1 MYNVDK
7 GRFRGNFVVI
17 FDNLLAL
24 LYRITLETLT
34 MTPTCENVETSE
46 GVPLT
51 VTGVAQCKVSILYS
65 MCHWCSS
72 VEGRY
77 IVLYVSLESLRVR
90 LAYCT
95 PGVKFVSCELV
106 TFNC

>member
-1 MYNVDK
+1 MEIICWHSADK

-24 LYRITLETLT
+24 FYRITLETLT

-51 VTGVAQCKVSILYS
+51 VTGVAQCKVGILYS
-65 MCHWCSS
+65 IFC
-72 VEGRY
+72 
-77 IVLYVSLESLRVR
+77 
-90 LAYCT
+90 
-95 PGVKFVSCELV
+95 VKFVSWRV
-106 TFNC
+106 NITFNC

>member
-17 FDNLLAL
+17 FDNLLAFLAL

-65 MCHWCSS
+65 MC
-72 VEGRY
+72 
-77 IVLYVSLESLRVR
+77 
-90 LAYCT
+90 
-95 PGVKFVSCELV
+95 
-106 TFNC
+106 